1 MRTAEY
7 ASGEQGLNGQHLALA
22 ACNSAQ
28 GLQYRP
34 NTGYRLFMP
43 VPMPALPIDAVL
55 PALADALASGTS
67 AVLVAQPGAG
77 KTTRV
82 PLALLDAPWRNDG
95 RIIVLEPR
103 RLAARAA
110 AGQMARLLGEDI
122 GQTVGYRV
130 RMESR
135 ISARTRIEVVTEG
148 VFTRMI
154 LDDPELTGIAAI
166 LFDEFHERSLD
177 ADLGLALALDA
188 RALRPDLRLVVM
200 SATIDGARIASLLDN
215 APVIDSPGRT
225 FPVETLYAEPDPLQR
240 LDEQVAMAVLKAMRE
255 HDGSALVFL
264 PGQGEIIRTA
274 ERLAARL
281 PTNID
286 LAPLY
291 GQLTAAEQDRAIQP
305 APQGRRKIVLATSIA
320 ETSLTIEGIR
330 IVIDSGF
337 RRIPVYEPATGLT
350 TLATT
355 RVSLAGADQRRGRA
369 GRTSPGVCIR
379 LWNEGQTAALGP
391 FEKPEILAADLSSL
405 MLDLAAWGVSDP
417 GTLAFLD
424 PPPGPAWAEAKALLT
439 RLDAI
444 TPSGAL
450 TAAGKALARLPL
462 HPRLAHMVIAGAE
475 DGDATSA
482 AELAVLIGERG
493 LGGDDI
499 DLTRRL
505 ERFRLDRSKRA
516 DDARVLAKRWAK
528 LAGGTSGETLP
539 PGHHLAR
546 AFPDRVAQSAGP
558 RGRFRLANGRQAQ
571 LDETHSLASAAY
583 IVVADLTGSAAQ
595 GRIRSAAA
603 LDPADLETL
612 FATHIISETSLAF
625 DPATGSVR
633 ARRQR
638 RLDALRLSDDTAPV
652 TDFGKAAELLAEAAL
667 KRPETLPWSK
677 DQKALRARATFLH
690 QTLGS
695 DWPDLSDTALAT
707 DPTWLTPHL
716 EGETRL
722 AAIGADHLGMAL
734 DALLPWAKKQDI
746 EKLLPSHFHAPSGSH
761 LPIDYAAE
769 NGPALEIRVQELF
782 GLDRHPTIAN
792 GKVPLLLILL
802 SPAHRPIQ
810 TTRDLPGFWRGS
822 WKDVAKDLKGR
833 YPRHPWPENPI
844 TASPTNRAKPR
855 GT

>member
-1 MRTAEY
+1 MVL
-7 ASGEQGLNGQHLALA
+7 SAL
-22 ACNSAQ
+22 
-28 GLQYRP
+28 P
-34 NTGYRLFMP
+34 P
-43 VPMPALPIDAVL
+43 LPIDAAL
-55 PALADALASGTS
+55 PALAEALAKGTS
-67 AVLVAQPGAG
+67 VVLVAQPGAG

-82 PLALLDAPWRNDG
+82 PLALLDAPWRHDG

-103 RLAARAA
+103 RLATRAA
-110 AGQMARLLGEDI
+110 ARQMAKLLGEDV

-130 RMESR
+130 RMEAK

-154 LDDPELTGIAAI
+154 LDDPELTGIAAV

-188 RALRPDLRLVVM
+188 RALRPDLRILVM
-200 SATIDGARIASLLDN
+200 SATIDGARVASMLDN
-215 APVIDSPGRT
+215 APVIDSPGRI

-240 LDEQVAMAVLKAMRE
+240 LDEQVAAATLKALRE
-255 HDGSALVFL
+255 HEGSALVFL
-264 PGQGEIIRTA
+264 PGQGEITRTA
-274 ERLAARL
+274 ERLATRL
-281 PTNID
+281 PANVD

-291 GQLTAAEQDRAIQP
+291 GQLTPAEQDRAIHP
-305 APQGRRKIVLATSIA
+305 APESRRKVVLATSIA

-337 RRIPVYEPATGLT
+337 RRVPVYEPSTGLT

-355 RVSLAGADQRRGRA
+355 RVSRAGADQRRGRA
-369 GRTSPGVCIR
+369 GRTSSGVCIR
-379 LWNEGQTAALGP
+379 LWNEGQTAALAP
-391 FEKPEILAADLSSL
+391 FETPEILAADLSGL

-417 GTLAFLD
+417 KSLAFLD
-424 PPPGPAWAEAKALLT
+424 APPTPAWAEAKALLT

-444 TPSGAL
+444 DASGAF
-450 TAAGKALARLPL
+450 TTAGKALARLPL

-475 DGDATSA
+475 DGDAERA

-493 LGGDDI
+493 LGGDDTDI
-499 DLTRRL
+499 ARRL
-505 ERFRLDRSKRA
+505 DRFRTDRSKRA
-516 DDARVLAKRWAK
+516 EDARSLARRWAK
-528 LAGGTSGETLP
+528 QAGGTSGENLA

-571 LDETHSLASAAY
+571 LDETHSLASAPY
-583 IVVADLTGSAAQ
+583 IVVADLTGSATQ

-603 LDPADLETL
+603 LEPEDLEGI
-612 FATHIISETSLAF
+612 FASHITSQTSLAY

-652 TDFGKAAELLAEAAL
+652 TDLEKAAELLAEAAL
-667 KRPETLPWSK
+667 RRPETLPWSK
-677 DQKALRARATFLH
+677 DQRVLRARASFLH
-690 QTLGS
+690 QTLGG
-695 DWPDLSDTALAT
+695 DWPDLSDTALAA
-707 DPTWLTPHL
+707 DPSWLTPHL
-716 EGETRL
+716 VGETRL
-722 AAIGADHLGMAL
+722 SAISADHLGMAL
-734 DALLPWAKKQDI
+734 DALLPWAKKQEI

-782 GLDRHPTIAN
+782 GLDRHPAIAN
-792 GKVPLLLILL
+792 GKLPLLLVLL
-802 SPAHRPIQ
+802 SPANRPIQ

-833 YPRHPWPENPI
+833 YPRHPWPEDPI
-844 TASPTNRAKPR
+844 AANATSRAKPR